1 MNTACTSM
9 RYEPRERENY
19 MSERISQRFFSLM
32 LRIAFVF
39 EPLAPRAISYF
50 LTRKLKELK
59 EQGLILDVISNF
71 DSRLT
76 GILEGLGVV
85 RYLDRIFVSSRIGYA
100 KPAREIFQAGLDA
113 QSAGRRLRTRAAIC

>member
-59 EQGLILDVISNF
+59 EQGLISEFKTKI
-71 DSRLT
+71 
-76 GILEGLGVV
+76 
-85 RYLDRIFVSSRIGYA
+85 
-100 KPAREIFQAGLDA
+100 
-113 QSAGRRLRTRAAIC
+113 RRLGKFHYKIEIDFDLTEKQAYYVLGELFPNQLKGVRRWVNV